1 MNFKY
6 LAFGILVGYLAPY
19 ALALIKAKKDPDSP
33 SSKSRSIYNNND
45 DDDEQNEY

>member
-19 ALALIKAKKDPDSP
+19 ALALIKAKKDQDDFSP
-33 SSKSRSIYNNND
+33 NSRSTYRN
-45 DDDEQNEY
+45 DDEQDSY

>member
-19 ALALIKAKKDPDSP
+19 ALALIKAKKEQDSL
-33 SSKSRSIYNNND
+33 SSKSRLNYERN
-45 DDDEQNEY
+45 DEQDNY

>member
-19 ALALIKAKKDPDSP
+19 ALALIKAKKDQDSL
-33 SSKSRSIYNNND
+33 SQSRSIYRN
-45 DDDEQNEY
+45 DDEQDSY

>member
-19 ALALIKAKKDPDSP
+19 AIALIKAKKDPAN
-33 SSKSRSIYNNND
+33 SSQSRSIYRN
-45 DDDEQNEY
+45 DDEQNSY

>member
-19 ALALIKAKKDPDSP
+19 AIALIKAKKDQDNSF
-33 SSKSRSIYNNND
+33 SSSSRSNFRN
-45 DDDEQNEY
+45 DDEQNSY